1 MPLIHAKPADVQRY
15 PLATLAT
22 QIRVVEFTLG
32 ALFRIVDPEHTHFG
46 QVGQLEFTKDTRSW
60 LKLSGLFVEV
70 PLTAL
75 APVEAAIH

>member
-1 MPLIHAKPADVQRY
+1 MPLIHAKPAHVQRY

-32 ALFRIVDPEHTHFG
+32 ALFRIVDPKHAHFG

-60 LKLSGLFVEV
+60 LKLGEHFVEV

-75 APVEAAIH
+75 APVETTIH